1 MPFTRKYTV
10 NTEKGFALLNNDS
23 TSKWQKLNILR
34 LVKRSCFNF
43 LMYNLEPRQLLD
55 NLAAES

>member
-34 LVKRSCFNF
+34 LVKLSCFNF
-43 LMYNLEPRQLLD
+43 LMYNLEPLQLLD

>member
-10 NTEKGFALLNNDS
+10 NTEKGFALLNNGS

-34 LVKRSCFNF
+34 LVKLSCFNF